1 MNRMNFE
8 EDHNDL
14 VDDAQNSEYVMEV
27 AMSLIHEILIEPN
40 EDKLTEEQ
48 SMILV
53 TIGEA
58 FRLMASKARAHE
70 LRNELGTIDYGGR
83 HRWSVN

>member
-1 MNRMNFE
+1 MNRINSE
-8 EDHNDL
+8 EDNHEL

-27 AMSLIHEILIEPN
+27 SMSLIHEILIEPN

-48 SMILV
+48 SMILA

-58 FRLMASKARAHE
+58 FQLMASKARAHE
-70 LRNELGTIDYGGR
+70 LMNELGGQHPD
-83 HRWSVN
+83 SVN